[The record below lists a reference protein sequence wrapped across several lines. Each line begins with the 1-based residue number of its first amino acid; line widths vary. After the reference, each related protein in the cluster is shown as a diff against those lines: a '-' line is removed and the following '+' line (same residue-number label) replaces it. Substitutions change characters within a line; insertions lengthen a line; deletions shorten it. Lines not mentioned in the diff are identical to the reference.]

1 MAHVLHLALLALV
14 VIREGQHAKH
24 ELRVLRI
31 HKRAPTLIDPLPI
44 APFCYYLVELVG
56 QLMN

>member
-14 VIREGQHAKH
+14 